1 MKTNFCDQIDNI
13 QRLLQAYRRL
23 RARSVDEVCFLVV
36 EGRQGYGKTHA
47 IHWWATRNGCPYVRS
62 STTWTPRHM
71 LQALL
76 KHLGCVRP
84 PGDSGACMARAVE
97 MLVAARARAEGA
109 SEDYALIIDE
119 ADLVA
124 RRRALTETVQELGD
138 LTGHPI
144 VLVGNADLASRLDMH
159 LGFSRRIWE
168 LVEFRAATIRDVG
181 NLTRELCRY
190 RIADDLALWLRKVSG
205 GRICALQRSLR
216 RIENIVQGRP
226 DGSLICLADMAGR
239 ELAQD
244 RSHRPIRVPN
254 PQPELRVVR

>member
-1 MKTNFCDQIDNI
+1 MKTNFCDQIDNV
-13 QRLLQAYRRL
+13 RRFLQAYRRL

-62 STTWTPRHM
+62 STTWTPRRM

-76 KHLGCVRP
+76 RHLGCPHP
-84 PGDSGACMARAVE
+84 PGDAGACMARAAE
-97 MLVAARARAEGA
+97 LLVAARARAEEA

-119 ADLVA
+119 ADLIA
-124 RRRALTETVQELGD
+124 RQRVLTETVQELGD

-181 NLTRELCRY
+181 NLTRSLWQIPDSRRSGSLATQSERRAHLCACAFAPPDREHCAGQTG
-190 RIADDLALWLRKVSG
+190 REPDLSG
-205 GRICALQRSLR
+205 GH
-216 RIENIVQGRP
+216 G
-226 DGSLICLADMAGR
+226 GAGIGAGQVSQTDPR
-239 ELAQD
+239 AQ
-244 RSHRPIRVPN
+244 PAA
-254 PQPELRVVR
+254 

>member
-13 QRLLQAYRRL
+13 QRLLKAYRRL

-62 STTWTPRHM
+62 STTWTPRRM

-84 PGDSGACMARAVE
+84 PGDTGACMARAAG
-97 MLVAARARAEGA
+97 MLVAARERAERA

-119 ADLVA
+119 DDLVA
-124 RRRALTETVQELGD
+124 RQRVLAEMVRELGD
-138 LTGHPI
+138 LIGHPI
-144 VLVGNADLASRLDMH
+144 VLVGSTGLASRLDMH

-168 LVEFRAATIRDVG
+168 LVEFRPATIRDVG
-181 NLTRELCRY
+181 NLARSLCRY
-190 RIADDLALWLRKVSG
+190 RIADDPALWLRKMSG
-205 GRICALQRSLR
+205 GRICALERSLR
-216 RIENIVQGRP
+216 RIENIVQDRP
-226 DGSLICLADMAGR
+226 HGSLICLADMAGR

-254 PQPELRVVR
+254 PQPELRAVS

>member
-1 MKTNFCDQIDNI
+1 MKMNFCDRIDNI
-13 QRLLQAYRRL
+13 QRLLKAYRRL

-47 IHWWATRNGCPYVRS
+47 IHWWAMRHDCPYVRS
-62 STTWTPRHM
+62 STTWTPRRM

-76 KHLGCVRP
+76 RHLGCPHP
-84 PGDSGACMARAVE
+84 PGDAGACMARAAE
-97 MLVAARARAEGA
+97 LLVAARARAEEA

-119 ADLVA
+119 ADLIA
-124 RRRALTETVQELGD
+124 RQRALTETVQELGD

-181 NLTRELCRY
+181 NLARELCKY

-205 GRICALQRSLR
+205 GRICVLLRSLR
-216 RIENIVQGRP
+216 RIESIVQDRP
-226 DGSLICLADMAGR
+226 DGSLIRLADMAGR
-239 ELAQD
+239 ELARD

-254 PQPELRVVR
+254 PQPELRAVS

>member
-1 MKTNFCDQIDNI
+1 MKFCDRVDNV
-13 QRLLQAYRRL
+13 QKLLDAYDRL

-47 IHWWATRNGCPYVRS
+47 IHWWATQNGCPYVRS
-62 STTWTPRHM
+62 STTWTPRRM

-76 KHLGCVRP
+76 RHLGCPHP
-84 PGDSGACMARAVE
+84 PGDAGACMARAAE
-97 MLVAARARAEGA
+97 LLVAARARVEGA

-119 ADLVA
+119 ADLIA
-124 RRRALTETVQELGD
+124 RQRALTETVQELGD

-144 VLVGNADLASRLDMH
+144 VLVGGTGLASRLDMH

-168 LVEFRAATIRDVG
+168 LVEFRPATIRDVG
-181 NLTRELCRY
+181 NLARSLCRY
-190 RIADDLALWLRKVSG
+190 KISDDLALWLRKVSG

-216 RIENIVQGRP
+216 RIENFAQDRP
-226 DGSLICLADMAGR
+226 DGSLIRLADMAGR